1 MENIMITGGAG
12 FIGSHLAGK
21 LLAAGKKVV
30 CVDNFELGKKENVE
44 KYLDNPHFKLVELD
58 VSNVDAL
65 SELLKQEEIERV
77 YHLAANSDIQKSAR
91 IPGVDFTNTFSTTY
105 AVVEGMRRND
115 IKKLFFASTSA
126 VYGNKSGINLT
137 ENIGSLSPI
146 SYYGGAKLA
155 SEAFISSYA
164 YMNEM
169 EVLVFR
175 FPNVIG
181 PNLTHGVIFD
191 FIRKLQNN
199 PAELEIL
206 GDGTQCKPYLYVLDL
221 VDAIIEFSLK
231 QGKGVEVYNIGVE
244 TATTVKEIADMV
256 CSKLG
261 LKNVT
266 YKYTGGN
273 VGWKGDV
280 PAFQYDLSKIY
291 ATGWRPAH
299 NSNESVQATLDSLNL

>member
-1 MENIMITGGAG
+1 MITGGAG
-12 FIGSHLAGK
+12 FIGSHLTGA
-21 LLAAGKKVV
+21 LLKQGNRVI
-30 CVDNFELGKKENVE
+30 CVDNFELGKRENVE
-44 KYLDNPHFKLVELD
+44 KYMNNPNFELVEAD
-58 VSNVDAL
+58 VSDVDGFDK
-65 SELLKQEEIERV
+65 LLFENKVERI

-91 IPGVDFTNTFSTTY
+91 IPGVDYSNTFSTTY
-105 AVVEGMRRND
+105 SVVEGMRRNG

-126 VYGNKSGINLT
+126 VYGNKAGVRLT
-137 ENIGSLSPI
+137 ENIGGLSPI

-164 YMNEM
+164 YMNDL
-169 EVLVFR
+169 EVLIFR

-191 FIRKLQNN
+191 FIKKLKNN
-199 PAELEIL
+199 PDELEIL

-221 VDAIIEFSLK
+221 VDAIVEYSLM
-231 QGKGVEVYNIGVE
+231 QEKGVEIYNIGVD

-256 CSKLG
+256 CAKMG
-261 LKNVT
+261 LKDVS
-266 YKYTGGN
+266 YRYTGGN

-291 ATGWRPAH
+291 ATGWKPAH
-299 NSNESVQATLDSLNL
+299 NSNESVQATLDSITNL